1 MNSAE
6 GTEFQRIYRSR
17 FADTVSYRTEVWK
30 VLITQFFARYLRDSD
45 TILDLGCGYGE
56 FINNVRC
63 MAKFAMDLNPDSKN
77 RLASKIS
84 LLQQDC
90 STPWALPDCSLD
102 VVFTSNFFEHLPS
115 KVALRQTLEQ
125 AWRCLKPSGRLIA
138 MGPNIRYLPGA
149 YWDFWDHHL
158 PLSHLSLQEIIQ
170 LQGFTIV
177 SMFDRFLPYTLT
189 RAPRYPI
196 FLLRLYLRLPALW
209 RFFGKQFVIVAAKP
223 AAEV

>member
-1 MNSAE
+1 
-6 GTEFQRIYRSR
+6 
-17 FADTVSYRTEVWK
+17 
-30 VLITQFFARYLRDSD
+30 
-45 TILDLGCGYGE
+45 
-56 FINNVRC
+56 
-63 MAKFAMDLNPDSKN
+63 
-77 RLASKIS
+77 
-84 LLQQDC
+84 
-90 STPWALPDCSLD
+90 
-102 VVFTSNFFEHLPS
+102 
-115 KVALRQTLEQ
+115 
-125 AWRCLKPSGRLIA
+125 

-196 FLLRLYLRLPALW
+196 FLLRLYLRVPALW